1 MSFLSE
7 TQWKTWL
14 LILLSCVI
22 SQQPV
27 QCFAAAM
34 GSTPRA
40 AACVSVAGR
49 APRVMCRLRS
59 ALTHSVE
66 VVGFASWALALATQD
81 TKEKTVKKVN
91 MSIFTEPY
99 CYLQKETD

>member
-1 MSFLSE
+1 M
-7 TQWKTWL
+7 KNVAVDP
-14 LILLSCVI
+14 LSCVI

-27 QCFAAAM
+27 RCSAVAT

-49 APRVMCRLRS
+49 APSVMCRLPS
-59 ALTHSVE
+59 ALTRSVG

-81 TKEKTVKKVN
+81 TKEKIVKKVN
-91 MSIFTEPY
+91 MSIFTESY
-99 CYLQKETD
+99 CYLYKRNRFNL